1 MEQELEID
9 TPCSS
14 KESSRE
20 VTLFSVYLDELFPYA
35 LMWGMT
41 PSQYWY
47 EDSSLASAYRDKF
60 DLERKLENQKLW
72 YQGAYIYAALCQVA
86 PLYSLK
92 PQKPEPY
99 LTEPFPL
106 SDKEQREMDERK
118 RGEEIAEYMNTYMAN
133 LNKKEG

>member
-41 PSQYWY
+41 PTQYWY

-72 YQGAYIYAALCQVA
+72 FQGAYLCGSMSGRTIVLTQTAETRALFNRAVPVKRQRAEGNGREKTRRGNSGVYEYIYGK
-86 PLYSLK
+86 SK
-92 PQKPEPY
+92 
-99 LTEPFPL
+99 
-106 SDKEQREMDERK
+106 
-118 RGEEIAEYMNTYMAN
+118 
-133 LNKKEG
+133 